1 MDKTF
6 WMAIQ
11 PIASQ
16 AARDVLRTVG
26 TALAAH
32 GYITNGAGTE
42 AFIGAGMTLAGL
54 FWGWFTTSGYLQ
66 LAGLLK
72 KLTATKTQAAAV
84 TAAQV
89 LPPAAAVDTSTKAAT
104 VASVAK
110 VLLIAFA
117 LGLLAFPHGA
127 NAASK
132 VTKAAVQ
139 TAANPLGVIQSFTEA
154 DLTAALAD
162 ATTNND
168 IAAVNCYTALLPIV
182 KSGVANP
189 LPTGLGGFQLLQKAR
204 DLQTMLANLQ
214 SPNGPLAQLNL
225 ACAPLVLDV
234 QNTMVL
240 LGVVG
245 GGVALTGGAG
255 GLALPG
261 LGALIPGL

>member
-1 MDKTF
+1 MKGIDPKWAMYLGLLVTIEQ
-6 WMAIQ
+6 AIGHGTVSLTNLV
-11 PIASQ
+11 PASW
-16 AARDVLRTVG
+16 APYITSWCNFLAFVG
-26 TALAAH
+26 TAVMTYQAAVSAPLP
-32 GYITNGAGTE
+32 GPAANTSISPAVKAAIFLGAGL
-42 AFIGAGMTLAGL
+42 ALLSFSGGAQAQ
-54 FWGWFTTSGYLQ
+54 SRP
-66 LAGLLK
+66 
-72 KLTATKTQAAAV
+72 KLTGNIVADINAAKAK
-84 TAAQV
+84 
-89 LPPAAAVDTSTKAAT
+89 PATKAAASQT
-104 VASVAK
+104 VTSP
-110 VLLIAFA
+110 IAI
-117 LGLLAFPHGA
+117 
-127 NAASK
+127 
-132 VTKAAVQ
+132 
-139 TAANPLGVIQSFTEA
+139 IQSFTES

-162 ATTNND
+162 ATANND
-168 IAAVNCYTALLPIV
+168 PAAVNCYTALLPIV

-204 DLQTMLANLQ
+204 DLKTMLANLQ